1 MKTTNASPSS
11 LLDLRRRA
19 LDAVPAREQAILNIV
34 DSLTVGPR
42 VRTPSELLSSP
53 MFAYALPALYS
64 AVRSLAD
71 ETPSRNRKQH
81 RALTRLLKQLR
92 RARGSWLEAWAKPL
106 DLEAE
111 RIGTWRLF
119 ALDATAAP
127 RPKAPTVRRG
137 FAHSTRGMVPGHTL
151 SVIGQRCGP
160 GAWTLPLEIEVVP
173 VDEHPRLFGPKQVA
187 RYAREQGWDPDD
199 LLTVD
204 SDYTNAPSLTPIVEA
219 GINVLGRIS
228 GRRVLY
234 LPPPQASA
242 RRGRP
247 PKRGHK
253 LKLWDQRTL
262 STPTLT
268 QVVRLDDGRSLRI
281 SQWEDVRMG
290 TWEKQPLSLYRVIEY
305 RADGRVRYERPLWLV
320 YAGRSPA
327 PSPEQAHWCYA
338 ARFGLEHTFRFL
350 KGELGLVSGQFS
362 SSGAAGRLSLW
373 VELVATAMWEAFAGR
388 QDLTSGAV
396 SAPRVL
402 APEHLTPGRVRRMA
416 AAIFLQLGVS
426 KPTPTSR
433 GKSPGRAKG
442 MHFEPR
448 KRYRLFRRRK
458 GKKAA

>member
-1 MKTTNASPSS
+1 M
-11 LLDLRRRA
+11 RRRV
-19 LDAVPAREQAILNIV
+19 LDALPARELAILNIV

-42 VRTPSELLSSP
+42 IRTPSELASSP

-71 ETPSRNRKQH
+71 QTPSRRRKD
-81 RALTRLLKQLR
+81 RRTLTRLLKQLR
-92 RARGSWLEAWAKPL
+92 RARVSWLEAWAGPL

-111 RIGTWRLF
+111 RIGPWRLF
-119 ALDATAAP
+119 VLDATAAP

-137 FAHSTRGMVPGHTL
+137 FAHSTHGMVPGHTL

-173 VDEHPRLFGPKQVA
+173 VDEHPRVFGPKQVA
-187 RYAREQGWDPDD
+187 RFAAEQGWDSDD

-204 SDYTNAPSLTPIVEA
+204 SDYTNAPSLTPMVEA
-219 GINVLGRIS
+219 GVNVLGRIS

-234 LPPPQASA
+234 LPPPAASA
-242 RRGRP
+242 TRGRP
-247 PKRGHK
+247 RKRGHK

-262 STPTLT
+262 STPTRT
-268 QVVRLDDGRSLRI
+268 EVVQLKDGRSWRI

-290 TWEKQPLSLYRVIEY
+290 QWEKQRLSLYRVIEY

-327 PSPEQAHWCYA
+327 PTPEQAHWCYA

-350 KGELGLVSGQFS
+350 KGELGLVAGQFS
-362 SSGAAGRLSLW
+362 STGAQGRLSLW
-373 VELVATAMWEAFAGR
+373 VELVATAMWEAFALR
-388 QDLTSGAV
+388 AELMSGAV
-396 SAPRVL
+396 SAPCAVG
-402 APEHLTPGRVRRMA
+402 PEQLTPGRVRRMA
-416 AAIFLQLGVS
+416 AAIFLQMGIS

-433 GKSPGRAKG
+433 GKSSGRATG
-442 MHFEPR
+442 ARFAPR

-458 GKKAA
+458 GKKAT